1 MTKAGIEKR
10 SKPKTG
16 RERAAAYRTRMHKE
30 GRRLVQH
37 WVPDV
42 RSPEFIAR
50 VNVQLQQLAR
60 SAQEKDDQ
68 AFIDS
73 LVAEVWQEIER
84 EEG

>member
-1 MTKAGIEKR
+1 M
-10 SKPKTG
+10 KPKTG
-16 RERAAAYRTRMHKE
+16 RERAAAYRARMHKE

-42 RSPEFIAR
+42 RSPEFIAQ
-50 VNVQLQQLAR
+50 VNAQLRRLAQ
-60 SAQEKDDQ
+60 SVQEKDDQ

-73 LVAEVWQEIER
+73 LVAEVWQDIDR